1 MFTYAML
8 AVFLAFFAAEFTR
21 ADLSA
26 FFAFQWR
33 VADGEIWRL
42 VTATFL
48 HGSLLHIAFNAALF
62 LRFSTVVDDWLG
74 PWAALLLYGFF
85 ATASNAAEILIAPGL
100 VLGASGVVYG
110 LFGFLWVLA
119 RRRDDAAE
127 AANASIVQT
136 MLGWLAICFVV
147 NQLGGHIANTAHIV
161 GLALGWLLGQT
172 VVARRKWRIPM
183 ALATLAAWALPI
195 ALTQRPVWNHTLAH
209 VPVLDKRYFH
219 DIPADVRER
228 AESPDRRGQPGFF

>member
-8 AVFLAFFAAEFTR
+8 AVFLAFFGAEFTH

-26 FFAFQWR
+26 FYAYPWR
-33 VADGEIWRL
+33 IADGQLWRL
-42 VTATFL
+42 LTATFL

-74 PWAALLLYGFF
+74 PWVALLLYAFF
-85 ATASNAAEILIAPGL
+85 ATASNAAQILLSPGS
-100 VLGASGVVYG
+100 VIGASGVVYG
-110 LFGFLWVLA
+110 LFGFLWVMA
-119 RRRDDAAE
+119 RRHDGAAE
-127 AANASIVQT
+127 AANPSIVQT

-172 VVARRKWRIPM
+172 VVARRKHRIPL
-183 ALATLAAWALPI
+183 ALATFAAWALPLV
-195 ALTQRPVWNHTLAH
+195 LTQRPVWEHTLAH
-209 VPVLDKRYFH
+209 VPVLRTTYW
-219 DIPADVRER
+219 ADVPDEYRQALEN
-228 AESPDRRGQPGFF
+228 PDRHQQPGLF